1 MKNLEQLKARRAY
14 LRETIKSLKTSSV
27 KIEYLDELE
36 DVEEQIW
43 QHQLHE
49 LRNWAV
55 GIIFVLIFVISLSL
69 GI

>member
-1 MKNLEQLKARRAY
+1 MQNLEQLKARRAY
-14 LRETIKSLKTSSV
+14 LRETIKGLNTASA
-27 KIEYLDELE
+27 KIEYLNELE

-43 QHQLHE
+43 QHQLDE

-55 GIIFVLIFVISLSL
+55 GIIVVLIFVVSLSL